1 MADACASSRPLRPV
15 AALGIS
21 RPRLLSGSTPH
32 DPEHANAHRHEIA
45 FHVPVHDRQRRCS
58 LSAFLGRAMRA
69 PINLRSSRFPSRS
82 APQQARQHPLARP
95 SCVAKAAGRTISAHK
110 IPIARGQSRVL
121 PFPRFRSL
129 KAFGRRPRARGNIC
143 DGPASETLHK
153 TRPFVSGS
161 HGSFRQLRTCRNV
174 DAGQHWATTCPE
186 QLQQIVSIP
195 AEGCC
200 MSTGCPTAGA

>member
-1 MADACASSRPLRPV
+1 MNFGRGFAPISEKSGIRNCSGRKICSSLTAVRVRYGQAGSRSPQTRR
-15 AALGIS
+15 GMGGW

-110 IPIARGQSRVL
+110 IPIA
-121 PFPRFRSL
+121 P
-129 KAFGRRPRARGNIC
+129 ARAGC
-143 DGPASETLHK
+143 YP
-153 TRPFVSGS
+153 S
-161 HGSFRQLRTCRNV
+161 HGFVL
-174 DAGQHWATTCPE
+174 
-186 QLQQIVSIP
+186 
-195 AEGCC
+195 
-200 MSTGCPTAGA
+200 